1 MIWLNEADKV
11 VVRRKCYKF
20 QCACSFAGWNSH
32 KPDCMANSCNL
43 FNVYCQCW
51 SHSADLDHILWL
63 QSERFI
69 RQPSQDKKTAE
80 VFFSAS
86 LLDHFCDCAQ
96 GAHRQMFLS
105 FLLAWFFFL
114 KSISVLHF
122 LLTFSHV
129 YPIKWGSTWVRVLYV
144 CVFGDEWWVSVQCCE
159 VLEEVCTCTV
169 GRTTVPLCSIFLLIS
184 SVLSPQLPQ
193 HSDTEKEIDLHCEI
207 RWDRVPV
214 INNFTSYI
222 QYIHTI
228 SNTKLS
234 LWK

>member
-11 VVRRKCYKF
+11 VVRRKRYKF

-105 FLLAWFFFL
+105 FLLAWFKKKAFL
-114 KSISVLHF
+114 YYIFCSR
-122 LLTFSHV
+122 SHM
-129 YPIKWGSTWVRVLYV
+129 YTPLSEDPPEYESFMYV
-144 CVFGDEWWVSVQCCE
+144 CLVMSDESVSSAVKC
-159 VLEEVCTCTV
+159 
-169 GRTTVPLCSIFLLIS
+169 
-184 SVLSPQLPQ
+184 
-193 HSDTEKEIDLHCEI
+193 
-207 RWDRVPV
+207 
-214 INNFTSYI
+214 
-222 QYIHTI
+222 
-228 SNTKLS
+228 
-234 LWK
+234 